1 MARRE
6 RAKKSRTG
14 CAEATVTA
22 GVDRSERLEALASGM
37 QQQLN
42 KLCAAPLAAGLYI
55 VSTPIGNL
63 GDISLRALLTLAA
76 ADSVFCEDTRHSRKL
91 FSAYG
96 IGRKLETYHDFSGEK
111 DRARILEALRES
123 KSVALISDAGTP
135 LVADPGF
142 KLVRSAIEEGF
153 QVLPVPG
160 SSAMLPALV
169 ASGLPSHQFF
179 FAGFPPPKEAAKRGA
194 LEALRAVPGTIILY
208 ETPSRIEATLAA
220 LSDVFP
226 DRQIVLAREL
236 TKIHEE
242 FARGAAET
250 LLEKVKEMPPLG
262 EIVLLIGPGETPEAQ
277 EEDVENALRKAMER
291 ASLKEAVEEVAKGL
305 GAGKKK
311 VYNLALKLKG
321 QSS

>member
-1 MARRE
+1 MARRQ
-6 RAKKSRTG
+6 RAKNSRTG
-14 CAEATVTA
+14 CPEDTSGA
-22 GVDRSERLEALASGM
+22 GVEASLRQQELLSGVRRQLDRLSAG
-37 QQQLN
+37 
-42 KLCAAPLAAGLYI
+42 PLAAGLYI

-153 QVLPVPG
+153 QVHPVPG

-179 FAGFPPPKEAAKRGA
+179 FAGFP
-194 LEALRAVPGTIILY
+194 
-208 ETPSRIEATLAA
+208 
-220 LSDVFP
+220 
-226 DRQIVLAREL
+226 
-236 TKIHEE
+236 
-242 FARGAAET
+242 
-250 LLEKVKEMPPLG
+250 
-262 EIVLLIGPGETPEAQ
+262 
-277 EEDVENALRKAMER
+277 
-291 ASLKEAVEEVAKGL
+291 
-305 GAGKKK
+305 
-311 VYNLALKLKG
+311 
-321 QSS
+321 